1 MSEQINFKHNNI
13 NYKLINT
20 NKYKMVTGIVSMARP
35 LKKEDYTYYS
45 LLNRLIGSSSKNYS
59 SKKEIANKMFELYD
73 CSVYMTTNYSYKSAN
88 SCFIFQTIS
97 KEYCNDKL
105 IVKKCIDLLKEIMFN
120 PLIEDNKFN
129 LKNFN
134 EEVKALENDIKN
146 IYNNKKKYA
155 YKKLLEGIEP
165 NSLIS
170 CSMLGDIDVLKTITP
185 EKLYNFYQQVLNES
199 MINVGVIGNITKEE
213 VISYFDD
220 FNLFSKCYNMQLYP
234 KTVNFK
240 DKTLILTE
248 KQDIVQTKLLM
259 GFRYDIDYQ
268 SEYYI
273 PLTIFNAMFGGMFG
287 SSLFMNIRERLSLT
301 YDINSELII
310 NKKILLV
317 SCGID
322 EKNIEIVSDLVIK
335 ELENYKQG
343 KIDENLFVIA
353 KDFLINDL
361 LEMQD
366 SQYSILSFELDNLIS
381 KRPSLDELL
390 NQINTSKIEDI
401 IEVSKMIKSDTIFS
415 LVPGDNNE

>member
-1 MSEQINFKHNNI
+1 MNEQINFKHNNI

-73 CSVYMTTNYSYKSAN
+73 CSVYMTTNFSYKSAN

-134 EEVKALENDIKN
+134 EEVKALENDTKN

-199 MINVGVIGNITKEE
+199 MINIGVIGNITKEE
-213 VISYFDD
+213 VILYFDD

-248 KQDIVQTKLLM
+248 KQDIVQAKLLM

-366 SQYSILSFELDNLIS
+366 SQYSILSFELDNIIS

-401 IEVSKMIKSDTIFS
+401 IEVSKMIKLDTIFS

>member
-1 MSEQINFKHNNI
+1 MNEQINFKHNNI

-45 LLNRLIGSSSKNYS
+45 LLNRLIGSSSKKYS

-73 CSVYMTTNYSYKSAN
+73 CSVYMTTNFSYKSAN

-185 EKLYNFYQQVLNES
+185 KKLYNFYQQVLNES
-199 MINVGVIGNITKEE
+199 MINIGVIGNITKEE
-213 VISYFDD
+213 VILYFDD
-220 FNLFSKCYNMQLYP
+220 FNLLSKCYNMQLYP

-248 KQDIVQTKLLM
+248 KQDIVQAKLLM

-335 ELENYKQG
+335 ELENYKEG

-401 IEVSKMIKSDTIFS
+401 IEVSKMIKLDTIFS

>member
-185 EKLYNFYQQVLNES
+185 EKLYIFYQQVLNES

>member
-1 MSEQINFKHNNI
+1 MNEQINFKHNNI

-234 KTVNFK
+234 KTVSFK

-248 KQDIVQTKLLM
+248 KQDIVQAKLLM

-268 SEYYI
+268 SKYYI

-366 SQYSILSFELDNLIS
+366 SQSSILSFELDNLIS

-401 IEVSKMIKSDTIFS
+401 IEVSKMIKLDTIFS

>member
-1 MSEQINFKHNNI
+1 MNEQINFKHNNI

-105 IVKKCIDLLKEIMFN
+105 IVKKCINLLKEIMFN

-273 PLTIFNAMFGGMFG
+273 PLIIFNAMFGGMFG

-401 IEVSKMIKSDTIFS
+401 IEVSKMIKLDTIFS